1 MFNPQMISICEKGPI
16 GSEQESKSDLHNN
29 TISLAV

>member
-1 MFNPQMISICEKGPI
+1 MMSICEKGPI
-16 GSEQESKSDLHNN
+16 GFEQESKSDLHNK